1 MNALKKLALAASFVS
16 CLPLC
21 RLPED
26 PQGNGMAGLAKYL
39 PAAGMLIGGL
49 LVLIA
54 WLLLL
59 ARAEALLLGAI
70 LTVCWLM
77 LTGGIH
83 FDGLMDTADGVL
95 SHREPARMLEIMN
108 DSRVGNFGAMTG
120 FCVILLKFASLA
132 SLPFPVLL
140 QVLAIVPAWARWCES
155 FTIGAFPYLRK
166 AGMGKIWHDTTQFPQ
181 DVIIAALPP
190 LALTA
195 VAAYLGWWYMV
206 LSAVATVVPGLAAA
220 AWLNRILKGH
230 TGDSYGAVVEL
241 AETKGLLMLAL
252 LVRLPAAPL
261 S

>member
-1 MNALKKLALAASFVS
+1 MNPLKKFVLAASFVS

-26 PQGNGMAGLAKYL
+26 PQGNGMAGLTKYL
-39 PAAGMLIGGL
+39 PAAGILIGGL
-49 LVLIA
+49 LVLVA
-54 WLLLL
+54 WLLAL
-59 ARAEALLLGAI
+59 ARAESLILGAI
-70 LTVCWLM
+70 LSVCWLM

-95 SHREPARMLEIMN
+95 SHREPARMLEIMK
-108 DSRVGNFGAMTG
+108 DSRVGNFGAMAG
-120 FCVILLKFASLA
+120 FCVIVLKFASLA
-132 SLPFPVLL
+132 SLPFPALA
-140 QVLAIVPAWARWCES
+140 QALAIVPAWARWCES

-166 AGMGKIWHDTTQFPQ
+166 AGMGKIWHDTTRFPQ
-181 DVIIAALPP
+181 DLVIAALPP

-206 LSAVATVVPGLAAA
+206 LSAVATLVPGLAAA
-220 AWLNRILKGH
+220 AWLNQILQGH

-241 AETKGLLMLAL
+241 AETKALVILAL
-252 LVRLPAAPL
+252 LVRLPGLPL